1 MHQQQELT
9 HEAFQPYKEKKYT
22 HILTHD
28 SNQVNILEVYSMICR
43 KQLVLTGY
51 RVQYIDL
58 REPKP
63 RTPKE
68 AIHVADSQ
76 WLDALSLVGYGG
88 AADNIR
94 QRYERAGYKVIS
106 VDSVKPKRVVELDL
120 CQLWDKAEPPEA
132 VPSGEEVAEHE

>member
-1 MHQQQELT
+1 
-9 HEAFQPYKEKKYT
+9 
-22 HILTHD
+22 
-28 SNQVNILEVYSMICR
+28 MICR

-68 AIHVADSQ
+68 TIHVADSQ

-120 CQLWDKAEPPEA
+120 CQLWDEAELPE
-132 VPSGEEVAEHE
+132 VVSSDEGVANHE